1 MSAFIQRKCDWGIK
15 KTGTV
20 EGFFKFRVICE
31 EHPGGSQNF
40 FYYSEVV
47 LCCAWSLYGTPELSM
62 LQALIESKAVTG
74 LSRGNGTLQVVTLND
89 PVAPFWP

>member
-1 MSAFIQRKCDWGIK
+1 ML
-15 KTGTV
+15 
-20 EGFFKFRVICE
+20 CE

-47 LCCAWSLYGTPELSM
+47 LCCAWSLCGAPELSM
-62 LQALIESKAVTG
+62 FPALIESKAVTG